1 MAEPAVP
8 EAGANAAAAPAV
20 TGRDVHAPGVT
31 RRAAVLGHP
40 VAHSL
45 SPVLHTAAY
54 DRLGLAGWAYGLQ
67 DVTAAQLPAL
77 FAALDASWAG
87 LSLTMP
93 LKQPAL
99 PLLDVVDPLAEV
111 TGSVNTVVVGPGGT
125 TAGLNTDVHGIAA
138 AVREVATPGFRPE
151 RAVILGAGATAAS
164 ALAAVA
170 ELGCPS
176 STLVARRFGGHASA
190 AAHRMGVEVRE
201 VTWSAAPAAVAEADL
216 VVSTVPAGAA
226 DALAEFL
233 GDADRAGAAL
243 LDVVYAPWPT
253 PLAAAWVARGG
264 AVAPGWLM
272 LLHQAVDQVRLMTG
286 RQPDVDHLRAALLAE
301 LARRDAGGAVPRA
314 PLAFP
319 QV

>member
-1 MAEPAVP
+1 MTEPAVT
-8 EAGANAAAAPAV
+8 ARDLDAP
-20 TGRDVHAPGVT
+20 DVV

-45 SPVLHTAAY
+45 SPVLHSAAY
-54 DRLGLAGWAYGLQ
+54 AQLGLAGWAYGLR
-67 DVTAAQLPAL
+67 DVTAAELPAVL
-77 FAALDASWAG
+77 AALDASWAG

-93 LKQPAL
+93 LKQAAL

-138 AVREVATPGFRPE
+138 AVREVAAPGFRPE
-151 RAVILGAGATAAS
+151 RAVVLGAGATAAS
-164 ALAAVA
+164 ALAAIA
-170 ELGCPS
+170 ELGCTR
-176 STLVARRFGGHASA
+176 STLVARRFGGHASG

-201 VTWSAAPAAVAEADL
+201 VTWSAAPAAVAAADL

-233 GDADRAGAAL
+233 GDTDRTGAVL

-253 PLAAAWVARGG
+253 PLAGGWAARGG

-301 LARRDAGGAVPRA
+301 LTRRAAGDAVPPA
-314 PLAFP
+314 ASAFP
-319 QV
+319 PA